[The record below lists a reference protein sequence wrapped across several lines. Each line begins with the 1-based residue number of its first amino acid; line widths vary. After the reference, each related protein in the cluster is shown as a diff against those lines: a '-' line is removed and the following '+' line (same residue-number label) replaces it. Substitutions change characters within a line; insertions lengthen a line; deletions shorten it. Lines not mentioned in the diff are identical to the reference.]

1 MVFTQDTAVG
11 GPTLRR
17 AARAEGAARPAV
29 RSETRGQRAGAVQ
42 RRGERTF
49 QSGAQMLAE
58 RVPATRRCSGTWSA
72 SPCRPEPTGGGALAA
87 SSTRIAPRPMG
98 GESTE
103 LAPPPVLSAPRLASV
118 GPSVASAASQ
128 SSAVAAAG
136 GAASTAA
143 CPSSTK
149 AEGAERFRGLW
160 EDEMFARQGYS
171 MLHNS
176 AVVASPAVHL
186 HRHLKTLCPVTPP
199 VPED

>member
-118 GPSVASAASQ
+118 GPSVASAASH

-143 CPSSTK
+143 CPSSTM

-160 EDEMFARQGYS
+160 EDEMFARQDAEF
-171 MLHNS
+171 LS
-176 AVVASPAVHL
+176 AG
-186 HRHLKTLCPVTPP
+186 
-199 VPED
+199 